1 MYWLTQTINDTYAWA
16 VYLEI
21 IHTKQLKK
29 HGRILRSNMR
39 ETCQK
44 ISSFVVDSCRDLD
57 EGMAEAVSSLIWA
70 APRLQTDVAELKV
83 IADQLT
89 LKFGKPYGQ
98 VGVKEGPCSW
108 GE

>member
-1 MYWLTQTINDTYAWA
+1 MCD
-16 VYLEI
+16 
-21 IHTKQLKK
+21 
-29 HGRILRSNMR
+29 
-39 ETCQK
+39 
-44 ISSFVVDSCRDLD
+44 VVCDRDLD

-98 VGVKEGPCSW
+98 VSYGNML
-108 GE
+108 

>member
-1 MYWLTQTINDTYAWA
+1 MRYVGTY
-16 VYLEI
+16 
-21 IHTKQLKK
+21 
-29 HGRILRSNMR
+29 IL
-39 ETCQK
+39 
-44 ISSFVVDSCRDLD
+44 DSHRDLD

-98 VGVKEGPCSW
+98 VSLEEASFCIMIMLYCVLVMV
-108 GE
+108 